1 MSRAFVFRE
10 GAASEMPFGEAIAL
24 PRNGGL
30 IWLQLDGR
38 EDTARNWIRDQEDI
52 PHIAREAMLA
62 QETRPRATLIGGGT
76 LMVPAGCFRLVRP

>member
-10 GAASEMPFGEAIAL
+10 GAASEMSFGEAITL

-38 EDTARNWIRDQEDI
+38 VVAARNWIRDLADI
-52 PHIAREAMLA
+52 PHIAREGVLAM
-62 QETRPRATLIGGGT
+62 
-76 LMVPAGCFRLVRP
+76 